1 VGPLPLLEPKLDY
14 RHTARRLLPETQV
27 IRLLAFVC
35 FTVALIASVSAD
47 DDVAR
52 FYKGRTVTLYVGYGV
67 GGAYDLYAREIAK
80 FLGRHIPGE
89 PRVAVENMPGAS
101 SMVLGNYLA
110 RRAPRDGTALGAVN
124 SALIFDPL
132 FSGAQSKAQ
141 FEGPDMTMIGNAVSA
156 AAVLISWKT
165 SGVRTFDDLRR
176 RKLIIGAV
184 SRTGDTYVLPLA
196 MKRLLDLKNLE
207 LVTGYPGS
215 REVLIALEQGEITG
229 RVWDMEGIRG
239 IRPQW
244 LKDGSI
250 NLIVQL
256 AAHRMPE
263 VPAEVPL
270 VKDFVT
276 SEDDRRIL
284 DVVFM
289 TTLLARPFIA
299 PPGMPAER
307 TAALRDAFMAA
318 MMDPDFLADTAK
330 AQLELSP
337 MAGAEMES
345 NVRSAYALPEA
356 LIAKVRKT
364 LAD

>member
-1 VGPLPLLEPKLDY
+1 M
-14 RHTARRLLPETQV
+14 ARLLTF
-27 IRLLAFVC
+27 ICFALAL
-35 FTVALIASVSAD
+35 VASASAE

-52 FYKGRTVTLYVGYGV
+52 FYKGRTVTCYVGYGV
-67 GGAYDLYAREIAK
+67 GGAYDLYAREISK
-80 FLGRHIPGE
+80 FLPRHIPGE
-89 PRVAVENMPGAS
+89 PKVAVENMPGAS
-101 SMVLGNYLA
+101 SLVLANYLA

-132 FSGAQSKAQ
+132 FSGPQSKAQ

-165 SGVRTFDDLRR
+165 SGVATFDDLK
-176 RKLIIGAV
+176 RKKLVIGAI

-196 MKRLLDLKNLE
+196 MKRVLDLKNLE

-256 AAHRMPE
+256 AARKMPE
-263 VPAEVPL
+263 VPASVPL
-270 VKDFVT
+270 LKDFV
-276 SEDDRRIL
+276 SNVEDQKIL

-289 TTLLARPFIA
+289 TTLLARPYIA
-299 PPGMPAER
+299 PPGIPPER
-307 TAALRDAFMAA
+307 VNALRDAFTAVMK
-318 MMDPDFLADTAK
+318 DPDFLAEMEK
-330 AQLELSP
+330 AQLQVNSTS
-337 MAGAEMES
+337 GADMERD
-345 NVRSAYALPEA
+345 VRAAFALPEA

>member
-1 VGPLPLLEPKLDY
+1 MLK
-14 RHTARRLLPETQV
+14 
-27 IRLLAFVC
+27 LLAS
-35 FTVALIASVSAD
+35 VALVLALAAPALAED
-47 DDVAR
+47 ARAQDDVAR
-52 FYKGRTVTLYVGYGV
+52 FYKGRTVTCYVGYGV
-67 GGAYDLYAREIAK
+67 GGAYDLYAREVSK

-89 PRVAVENMPGAS
+89 PKIAVENMPGAS

-124 SALIFDPL
+124 SALVFDPL

-141 FEGPDMTMIGNAVSA
+141 FEGPDVTMIGNAVSA

-165 SGVRTFDDLRR
+165 SGVTSFDDLKRK
-176 RKLIIGAV
+176 KLILGAI

-215 REVLIALEQGEITG
+215 REVLIALEQGEING
-229 RVWDMEGIRG
+229 RVWDIEGIRG

-250 NLIVQL
+250 NLLVQL
-256 AAHRMPE
+256 AARKMPE
-263 VPAEVPL
+263 VPADVPL
-270 VKDFVT
+270 VKDFVS
-276 SEDDRRIL
+276 SEDDRRVL
-284 DVVFM
+284 DVIFM

-299 PPGMPAER
+299 PPGIPADR
-307 TAALRDAFMAA
+307 VAALRDAFMAV
-318 MMDPDFLADTAK
+318 MKDPDFLTETAR

-337 MAGAEMES
+337 ISGAEVEG
-345 NVRSAYALPEA
+345 NVRAAYALPEA